1 MRAKILK
8 MVAENKLTPQEGYD
22 ILYGGLGKKGRFA
35 KIRLR
40 ITGRPFLT
48 FFLGLL
54 LVFPVPLGLVHFGLR
69 HADNAD
75 IAEYKD
81 MILGLVPYTK
91 GVKVKVNSKDAK
103 IRLRVF

>member
-8 MVAENKLTPQEGYD
+8 MVAENKDPRGY
-22 ILYGGLGKKGRFA
+22 
-35 KIRLR
+35 
-40 ITGRPFLT
+40 
-48 FFLGLL
+48 
-54 LVFPVPLGLVHFGLR
+54 
-69 HADNAD
+69 DNAD

-91 GVKVKVNSKDAK
+91 GVKVNSKDAK